1 MFASSGGPAIRALSR
16 GIIRGDDVGIVQEDD
31 ARREAASYGENVRPR
46 SWAFDIAI
54 AGATA
59 VSGILEAFWGVNAT
73 RLQGPPAA
81 EAAVYVITALL
92 LVIRRVAPLWCLS
105 AITLVSAVEFSIFGA
120 PEGMG
125 VAIPGMIAGYS
136 VARYVDRRRSWWGLV
151 LLAVLWLVWDVFDP
165 AVTTPLH
172 HLQQLGW
179 FSPWLVAW
187 LVGALV
193 RSQVTHVA
201 QRRAVQAEQEARAA
215 VEERNRIARELHDVI
230 GHSVS
235 VMTVQASAVRRRLT
249 PDQVTERQAL
259 ETVEAVGREAMFE
272 MRRVVGMLRQDDD
285 DFDRHPAPGIDELEA
300 LVAKFRDAG
309 LPVALRIRG
318 DGPPPAPGVDLTAY
332 RIVQEG
338 LTNALRHAVSPHEVR
353 VTVTRGAEDVVVTVV
368 DDGSAVDP
376 HPEPGHGLLG
386 MRERVSLYGGT
397 LIADRRRQGG
407 FELIARLP
415 LTQDAGRQD
424 VRGQDAGRRDAA
436 APAAGGS
443 AA

>member
-1 MFASSGGPAIRALSR
+1 VV
-16 GIIRGDDVGIVQEDD
+16 RGDDAGIVREDD
-31 ARREAASYGENVRPR
+31 ARTGAASYGEIVRPR

-54 AGATA
+54 AGAVA
-59 VSGILEAFWGVNAT
+59 VSGILEAVWGVNAT

-81 EAAVYVITALL
+81 EAALYVITALL
-92 LVIRRVAPLWCLS
+92 LVIRRIAPLWCLT
-105 AITLVSAVEFSIFGA
+105 AITVVSAVEFSIFGA

-125 VAIPGMIAGYS
+125 VALPGMIAGYS

-151 LLAVLWLVWDVFDP
+151 LLAALWLAWDLFDP
-165 AVTTPLH
+165 VITMPLH

-193 RSQVTHVA
+193 RSQVLHVA
-201 QRRAVQAEQEARAA
+201 QRRAVRAEQEARAA
-215 VEERNRIARELHDVI
+215 FEERNRIARELHDVI

-249 PDQVTERQAL
+249 ADQVAERQAL
-259 ETVEAVGREAMFE
+259 ETVEAVGREAMVE

-285 DFDRHPAPGIDELEA
+285 DFDRHPAPGIDQLET
-300 LVAKFRDAG
+300 LVAKFRDAD
-309 LPVALRIRG
+309 LPVALRMTG
-318 DGPPPAPGVDLTAY
+318 DGPSPTPGVDLTSY

-338 LTNALRHAVSPHEVR
+338 LTNALRHAVSPREVA
-353 VTVTRGAEDVVVTVV
+353 VTVTRGADDIVITIR
-368 DDGSAVDP
+368 DDGTTPAA

-397 LIADRRRQGG
+397 LIARRREQGG

-415 LTQDAGRQD
+415 LA
-424 VRGQDAGRRDAA
+424 RDAT
-436 APAAGGS
+436 
-443 AA
+443 